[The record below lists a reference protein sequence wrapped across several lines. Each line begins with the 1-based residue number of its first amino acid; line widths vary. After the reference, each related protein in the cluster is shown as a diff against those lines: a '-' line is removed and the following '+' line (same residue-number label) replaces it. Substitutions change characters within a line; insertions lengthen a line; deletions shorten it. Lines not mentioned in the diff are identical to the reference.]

1 MYGPALGRFFNVYDF
16 SGRLDA
22 LCDVDESDMGKQHLR
37 SLIEEKGLYDEHVAY
52 HGASGLSSMLDLNID
67 ESRSLSPFMLF
78 VTTGQERG
86 SVSRGFTYNWKK
98 LQVVRVNY
106 KEEDGR
112 GA

>member
-1 MYGPALGRFFNVYDF
+1 MYVPAHRRFYNIYDF
-16 SGRLDA
+16 SDRLDA
-22 LCDVDESDMGKQHLR
+22 LGDVDESDMAKQHLR
-37 SLIEEKGLYDEHVAY
+37 SLIEEKILYDDYVARY
-52 HGASGLSSMLDLNID
+52 GASGLSSMLELSID
-67 ESRSLSPFMLF
+67 EARSLSPLMLF
-78 VTTGQERG
+78 VTKRQERG